1 MVLVRN
7 IILPHKQTAYKT
19 LTNGDDYVK
28 TTY

>member
-1 MVLVRN
+1 MVLDSN
-7 IILPHKQTAYKT
+7 TISPHKQIAYKP